1 MVVTGA
7 ARGWCTVSDA
17 TDMRWLAAVRLAMT
31 MLATLSDH
39 TYRNTYS
46 SLLSLH
52 GRNGLG
58 RVLVHR
64 NFALEKLV
72 ESDAAKSFYRT
83 DALSD
88 ATVLMVP

>member
-17 TDMRWLAAVRLAMT
+17 TDMRWLTAVRLAMLT
-31 MLATLSDH
+31 TLSDH

-58 RVLVHR
+58 RVLVHC

>member
-17 TDMRWLAAVRLAMT
+17 TDMRWLTAVRLAMLT
-31 MLATLSDH
+31 TLSDH